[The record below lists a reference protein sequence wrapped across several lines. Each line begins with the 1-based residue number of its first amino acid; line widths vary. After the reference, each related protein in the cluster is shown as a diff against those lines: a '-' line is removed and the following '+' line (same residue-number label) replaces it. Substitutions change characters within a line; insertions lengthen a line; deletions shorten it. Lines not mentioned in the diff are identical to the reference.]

1 LSERIVVCC
10 RMSGEE
16 VGRREARYF
25 ERARALTQ
33 HAEARGATLAAWSAT
48 TLAFAWDTESLE
60 EAIDFACEVNGEDAD
75 EKLWGCALAQ
85 GALEPLVGASGRG
98 RADLAWGEPLVAAV
112 ILARA
117 ARAGEILV
125 EASFA
130 GLSKLVVTG
139 KRNGHD
145 GDRRVRGVRV
155 DARQPWQRDVGQAVE
170 RLVIPALLGRPDPR
184 SLLVQP
190 GLVHVLRADPGQGG
204 TRMLTEIARA
214 VAPGPTILVTPT
226 GGSIEPLGALRR
238 AVVRALAKRPHP
250 EDAALDDFLA
260 GVGATVDQAS
270 AFVAAILRSAS
281 PAATPGALL
290 IDDAGDIDA
299 ESLEACAQVIAPASL
314 RPEREKEKAPPFFV
328 FVRIDATDQLPASL
342 AALPAGQE
350 VELGPLDLSDAAALA
365 RAATG
370 GALGKGTGRRIARR
384 AANVPLAIVEA
395 LAFGLRSGD
404 IVWAG
409 DRAALR
415 TGASLAGRPAA
426 AARWISKR
434 AKATATDERGVLATI
449 ALLGGEAPLATVK
462 DVLALV
468 EPSIVVDDEVR
479 KLTERHWLVD
489 SLPGWVALP
498 SRTHRDT
505 IADLLDEARRRVL
518 SGAIADVLEQN
529 EGELGCAEAA
539 NHAVKG
545 GDGERGARLA
555 LRAARAAQAA
565 GMSKSA
571 SRLLTLARLA
581 DPKCEPLTRQQL
593 LTSLPPQVAPP
604 PKRARTPPLPAS
616 ARPKPSVPVPRP
628 APPLTGDEPT
638 TQLVGDLESA
648 LGPKRVAGGKEEAD
662 SDFPTVIDAPAYPAE
677 PSPVQAETSAR
688 IDRPTEPDVVPAYVL
703 KSQPPPRPPP
713 PPRVAA
719 RSPSLRPGESPSG
732 LPKPAAPLPLRR
744 SVQSMPA
751 AVSRPSDPAAPRV
764 AAPARPSGQ
773 MGAVRPR
780 APPPVPLTRP
790 PPPLVRPPPMP
801 PASVAAD
808 SQAGAPSAPI
818 PASAPERSASA
829 ETAQVAA
836 RMLDL
841 VKSALI
847 EGDAAGVDRW
857 TEGLRAAGEHDRLA
871 ERIEAIGRLTRG
883 QIGEALRSLRELRD
897 ASEASPSSRA
907 QTSLALGLGLA
918 AANRPDEALLAALD
932 ALARAREARDAR
944 AAGACLAFLSKLYGR
959 TERRE
964 DAAALSSAA
973 KA

>member
-1 LSERIVVCC
+1 
-10 RMSGEE
+10 MSGEE
-16 VGRREARYF
+16 VGRPESRYL

-60 EAIDFACEVNGEDAD
+60 EAIDFAREVNGEDAE
-75 EKLWGCALAQ
+75 EKLWACAIAQ
-85 GALEPLVGASGRG
+85 GELEPLVGASGRG
-98 RADLAWGEPLVAAV
+98 RGDLAWGEPLVAAV
-112 ILARA
+112 ILARV
-117 ARAGEILV
+117 ARAGEILM
-125 EASFA
+125 EASFD

-155 DARQPWQRDVGQAVE
+155 DARQPWKRDVGQAVE
-170 RLVIPALLGRPDPR
+170 RLVAPPLLGRPNPR
-184 SLLVQP
+184 SLLRQP

-204 TRMLTEIARA
+204 TRMLGEIARA
-214 VAPGPTILVTPT
+214 VAPGPTVLVTPT

-238 AVVRALAKRPHP
+238 AVARALATLPRPDHP
-250 EDAALDDFLA
+250 ALDGFLGGA
-260 GVGATVDQAS
+260 GATIDQAS
-270 AFVAAILRSAS
+270 AIVAAILRSAS
-281 PAATPGALL
+281 PAAPAGALL

-299 ESLEACAQVIAPASL
+299 ESLEACAQVIAPSSRAPGL
-314 RPEREKEKAPPFFV
+314 DRDEEKVPPFYV

-342 AALPAGQE
+342 AALPAGDE
-350 VELGPLDLSDAAALA
+350 VELGPLDLSDAASLA
-365 RAATG
+365 RGATG
-370 GALGKGTGRRIARR
+370 GALGKGTARRIARR

-404 IVWAG
+404 IVWVG

-415 TGASLAGRPAA
+415 TGASLAGKPAA

-434 AKATATDERGVLATI
+434 AKATATNERGVLATI
-449 ALLGGEAPLATVK
+449 ALLGGEAPLSTVK

-479 KLTERHWLVD
+479 ELTDRHWLVD

-505 IADLLDEARRRVL
+505 IADLLDEARRRAL
-518 SGAIADVLEQN
+518 SGAIADVLEQT

-593 LTSLPPQVAPP
+593 LTSLPPPVAPP
-604 PKRARTPPLPAS
+604 AKRVRTPPLPVS
-616 ARPKPSVPVPRP
+616 PRSKLSIPVPRP
-628 APPLTGDEPT
+628 APPITGDEDT
-638 TQLVGDLESA
+638 TQLVGDLDSA
-648 LGPKRVAGGKEEAD
+648 LAAKSAASVKEEAD
-662 SDFPTVIDAPAYPAE
+662 ADFPTVIDARALPAE
-677 PSPVQAETSAR
+677 PSPNQVEVVAR
-688 IDRPTEPDVVPAYVL
+688 LDRPTEPDVSPPYVL
-703 KSQPPPRPPP
+703 PSQPPPRPPP
-713 PPRVAA
+713 PPRVAG
-719 RSPSLRPGESPSG
+719 RSPSLRPGESPPS
-732 LPKPAAPLPLRR
+732 LPKPSAPLPLRR

-751 AVSRPSDPAAPRV
+751 VVPRPPDGAAPRV
-764 AAPARPSGQ
+764 VAPARPSGQ
-773 MGAVRPR
+773 MGAVRLR
-780 APPPVPLTRP
+780 APPPVPVTKP
-790 PPPLVRPPPMP
+790 PPPLVRPPPV
-801 PASVAAD
+801 PAGNAAAD
-808 SQAGAPSAPI
+808 PQAGAPSAPV
-818 PASAPERSASA
+818 PASAPERIASA
-829 ETAQVAA
+829 DSAQVVA

-841 VKSALI
+841 VKSALL

-897 ASEASPSSRA
+897 GREASPSSRA

-918 AANRPDEALLAALD
+918 AANRPDEALLEALD

-944 AAGACLAFLSKLYGR
+944 AAGACLAFLAKLYGR

-964 DAAALSSAA
+964 DAAALSVAA
-973 KA
+973 KT